1 MEASRLPRSHRAG
14 RARVPAVLAALLL
27 AGSAPVAL
35 ADSGAQPVAVTA
47 AVETPAVY
55 DDEAGGDADADDP
68 AVWVDP
74 AAPARSIVLGTLK
87 NAGLDV
93 YGLNGQRLQHIAA
106 PAAPGPDAES
116 GRFNNVDVVYG
127 FDLGGKKTD
136 LALVSDRGRDRIRIY
151 AIDPKAVAEGR
162 PPLTDVTA
170 ATVSPVFSASETA
183 VDEQRTA
190 YGLAAYV
197 EDGDAYVVVSR
208 RSETRLKILKL
219 SAGNGKVGYGTED
232 TIDIPGSFTLPDGTR
247 WTPCADP
254 GDRAQFEGMAVDQET
269 HTLYAA
275 QEDVGLWRIPL
286 DDAEFEKPVLLD
298 KVREYGVPWTY
309 DTAEEECVI
318 DTANDPGY
326 GGTHLS
332 ADAEGITL
340 YHAADGKGYVLA
352 SSQGDNTF
360 AVYRREGGNAY
371 VGQYEIT
378 DGPAADSVQESDGAT
393 VVNVPLGGAFPKGLL
408 VTHDGQATPEDGDR
422 DATNFKFVRWD
433 ALASAFPTPLTVDTE
448 SFDPREPDND

>member
-1 MEASRLPRSHRAG
+1 MTVPRVSASRRFGRPRTLA
-14 RARVPAVLAALLL
+14 ALAALLL
-27 AGSAPVAL
+27 AGSAPAAFAV
-35 ADSGAQPVAVTA
+35 SVPEPVSTTA
-47 AVETPAVY
+47 SVETPAVY

-74 AAPARSIVLGTLK
+74 AAPARSIVIGTLK

-106 PAAPGPDAES
+106 PAAPGEEAEA

-170 ATVSPVFSASETA
+170 ATVAPVFSASEAA

-197 EDGDAYVVVSR
+197 EDGDVYVVVSR
-208 RSETRLKILKL
+208 RSETRLKLLKL
-219 SAGNGKVGYGTED
+219 TTSNGKVGYTTED
-232 TIDIPGSFTLPDGTR
+232 TLDMPGSFTLPNGQQ

-269 HTLYAA
+269 HVLYAA

-286 DDAEFEKPVLLD
+286 DDADFETPTLLD

-309 DTAEEECVI
+309 DAAEEECVI

-326 GGTHLS
+326 GGTRLS
-332 ADAEGITL
+332 ADAEGITV

-352 SSQGDNTF
+352 SSQGDDTF

-371 VGQYEIT
+371 LGQFEIA
-378 DGPAADSVQESDGAT
+378 DGPATDSVQESDGAT
-393 VVNVPLGGAFPKGLL
+393 VVNVPLGASFPQGLL

-433 ALASAFPTPLTVDTE
+433 AVASAFPAPLTVDTR
-448 SFDPREPDND
+448 SFDPRDTDND